1 MTTTKGKGDDKGPVE
16 VEELVTRSELFI
28 EQNSKKIIFG
38 IIAVAVLVAAIL
50 GYKYG
55 YATPQQK
62 KAEAAMFRAELYFD
76 RDSFAL
82 ALNGDGLNVEGFN
95 AIIDQYGSTD
105 AGNLAKA
112 YAGICYFKLGDNE
125 SALDMLK
132 SFSASDKMLSPTIVG
147 LIVAVY
153 WLLMFVGRSIG
164 GAIGD
169 KISSKTMLSIVS
181 TASVVLIA
189 LGMFA
194 PTDVMVQVPGID
206 WANLSMIWAEVPVG
220 IFAFLLVGL
229 CTSVMW
235 GSIFNLAVEGLG
247 KYTSIAS
254 GAFMTMVFGC
264 AVMVALQAWVADV
277 TGSFLTSYFVVLFCA
292 AYLLF
297 YALVGSKNVN
307 KDIPVE

>member
-82 ALNGDGLNVEGFN
+82 ALNGDGLNVEGFKS
-95 AIIDQYGSTD
+95 IIDQYGSTD

-125 SALDMLK
+125 SALDMLE
-132 SFSASDKMLSPTIVG
+132 SFSGGDEMLSPTIVG
-147 LIVAVY
+147 LIGDCYVNMGNTEEGISYFEKAASQADNDVISPVYLKKAGVAY
-153 WLLMFVGRSIG
+153 ESLKQY
-164 GAIGD
+164 D
-169 KISSKTMLSIVS
+169 KAVKAYTTIKEKYF
-181 TASVVLIA
+181 ASVEASDIDKYIA
-189 LGMFA
+189 RA
-194 PTDVMVQVPGID
+194 SA
-206 WANLSMIWAEVPVG
+206 AN
-220 IFAFLLVGL
+220 
-229 CTSVMW
+229 
-235 GSIFNLAVEGLG
+235 
-247 KYTSIAS
+247 K
-254 GAFMTMVFGC
+254 
-264 AVMVALQAWVADV
+264 
-277 TGSFLTSYFVVLFCA
+277 
-292 AYLLF
+292 
-297 YALVGSKNVN
+297 
-307 KDIPVE
+307 

>member
-147 LIVAVY
+147 LIGDCYVNMGNTEEGISYFEKAASLADNDIISPVYLKKAGVAY
-153 WLLMFVGRSIG
+153 ESLKQY
-164 GAIGD
+164 D
-169 KISSKTMLSIVS
+169 KAVKAYTTIKEKYF
-181 TASVVLIA
+181 ASVEASDIDKYIA
-189 LGMFA
+189 RA
-194 PTDVMVQVPGID
+194 SA
-206 WANLSMIWAEVPVG
+206 AN
-220 IFAFLLVGL
+220 
-229 CTSVMW
+229 
-235 GSIFNLAVEGLG
+235 
-247 KYTSIAS
+247 K
-254 GAFMTMVFGC
+254 
-264 AVMVALQAWVADV
+264 
-277 TGSFLTSYFVVLFCA
+277 
-292 AYLLF
+292 
-297 YALVGSKNVN
+297 
-307 KDIPVE
+307 

>member
-147 LIVAVY
+147 LIGDCYVNMGNTEEGISYFEKAASQADNDIISPVYLKKAGVAY
-153 WLLMFVGRSIG
+153 ESLKQY
-164 GAIGD
+164 D
-169 KISSKTMLSIVS
+169 KAVKAYTTIKEKYF
-181 TASVVLIA
+181 ASVEASDIDKYIA
-189 LGMFA
+189 RA
-194 PTDVMVQVPGID
+194 SA
-206 WANLSMIWAEVPVG
+206 AN
-220 IFAFLLVGL
+220 
-229 CTSVMW
+229 
-235 GSIFNLAVEGLG
+235 
-247 KYTSIAS
+247 K
-254 GAFMTMVFGC
+254 
-264 AVMVALQAWVADV
+264 
-277 TGSFLTSYFVVLFCA
+277 
-292 AYLLF
+292 
-297 YALVGSKNVN
+297 
-307 KDIPVE
+307 

>member
-132 SFSASDKMLSPTIVG
+132 SFSGGDEMLSPTIVG
-147 LIVAVY
+147 LIGDCYVNMGNTEEGISYFEKAASQADNDIISPVYLKKAGVAY
-153 WLLMFVGRSIG
+153 ESLKQY
-164 GAIGD
+164 D
-169 KISSKTMLSIVS
+169 KAVKAYTTIKEKYF
-181 TASVVLIA
+181 ASVEASDIDKYIA
-189 LGMFA
+189 RA
-194 PTDVMVQVPGID
+194 SA
-206 WANLSMIWAEVPVG
+206 AN
-220 IFAFLLVGL
+220 
-229 CTSVMW
+229 
-235 GSIFNLAVEGLG
+235 
-247 KYTSIAS
+247 K
-254 GAFMTMVFGC
+254 
-264 AVMVALQAWVADV
+264 
-277 TGSFLTSYFVVLFCA
+277 
-292 AYLLF
+292 
-297 YALVGSKNVN
+297 
-307 KDIPVE
+307 